1 MNDYSVWYSVLEK
14 PFFAPPEWVFG
25 LAWGIIYP
33 LIFIAF
39 ALLIYKMVKFGKRKD
54 LLYLF
59 LINILANISFTPVQ
73 FVLKSNIASS
83 LVILL
88 VLSSL
93 IMFQKRVWKFS
104 KPVFYLMTP
113 YLLWGLFATVLQ
125 ITITIMNF

>member
-1 MNDYSVWYSVLEK
+1 MNNYTAWYSVLEK
-14 PFFAPPEWVFG
+14 PFFAPPNWAFG

-33 LIFIAF
+33 LILLAF
-39 ALLIYKMVKFGKRKD
+39 ALLIYKMVKVGKRRD

-73 FVLKSNIASS
+73 FGLKSNIASS
-83 LVILL
+83 LVILV
-88 VLSSL
+88 VLTTL

-104 KPVFYLMTP
+104 KPVFYLMVP